1 MTDTV
6 IVDFPDLVERYA
18 ARIRTDA
25 MPGRELAYAGGFID
39 AMTDR
44 ECRHSLAHR
53 QQKIQAVIA
62 AAEAV
67 RSERR
72 GPMTAP
78 VHQDAK

>member
-6 IVDFPDLVERYA
+6 ILDFPDLVERYA

-44 ECRHSLAHR
+44 ECRHSNARRL
-53 QQKIQAVIA
+53 QKVQAVIA

-67 RSERR
+67 RNERR
-72 GPMTAP
+72 KPA
-78 VHQDAK
+78 